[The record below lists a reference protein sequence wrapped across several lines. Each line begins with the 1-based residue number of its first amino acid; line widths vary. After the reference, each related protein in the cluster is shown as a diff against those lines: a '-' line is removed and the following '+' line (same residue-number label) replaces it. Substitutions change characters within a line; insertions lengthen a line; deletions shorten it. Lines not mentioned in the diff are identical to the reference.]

1 MARETYPVSQSSD
14 GMENLEREVKMTTEL
29 RRHPRLRVAAPF
41 ACSFARIGLQRWLAA
56 ERAGLGVV
64 LDVSLKGARVMS
76 PASMNAGDQLA
87 ISLRLPD
94 QTATVNVDATVR
106 WGNRHTFGLEFTAV
120 SQLAESRLRKFLS
133 RAPLS
138 QT

>member
-1 MARETYPVSQSSD
+1 
-14 GMENLEREVKMTTEL
+14 MENSGREVGMTTEL
-29 RRHPRLRVAAPF
+29 RRHPRFRVPAPF

-64 LDVSLKGARVMS
+64 LDVSLNGARVMS
-76 PASMNAGDQLA
+76 PASMNPGDQLA

-94 QTATVNVDATVR
+94 QTATTNVDATVR

-138 QT
+138 QA

>member
-1 MARETYPVSQSSD
+1 
-14 GMENLEREVKMTTEL
+14 MENPAKEVEMTTEL
-29 RRHPRLRVAAPF
+29 RRHPRLRVPAPF

-64 LDVSLKGARVMS
+64 LDVSLNGARVMS
-76 PASMNAGDQLA
+76 PASMNPGDQLA

-94 QTATVNVDATVR
+94 QTATMNVDATVR
-106 WGNRHTFGLEFTAV
+106 WGNCHTFGLEFTAV
-120 SQLAESRLRKFLS
+120 SPLAETRLRKFLS
-133 RAPLS
+133 RIPLS

>member
-1 MARETYPVSQSSD
+1 MA
-14 GMENLEREVKMTTEL
+14 TEL
-29 RRHPRLRVAAPF
+29 RLYPRLRVPTPF

-64 LDVSLKGARVMS
+64 LDVSLNGARVMS
-76 PASMNAGDQLA
+76 PTSMNPGDQLA

-94 QTATVNVDATVR
+94 QAARMNVDATVR

-120 SQLAESRLRKFLS
+120 SPLAKTRLQKFLS
-133 RAPLS
+133 RAPSS

>member
-29 RRHPRLRVAAPF
+29 RRYPRLRVAAPF

>member
-1 MARETYPVSQSSD
+1 
-14 GMENLEREVKMTTEL
+14 MTTES
-29 RRHPRLRVAAPF
+29 RRHPRLRIPAPF

-64 LDVSLKGARVMS
+64 LDVSLSGARVMS
-76 PASMNAGDQLA
+76 PASLNPGDQLVV
-87 ISLRLPD
+87 SLRMPD
-94 QTATVNVDATVR
+94 QTATMNVDATVR
-106 WGNRHTFGLEFTAV
+106 WGNRHTFGLEFSAL
-120 SQLAESRLRKFLS
+120 SQRAETRLRKFLS